1 MHHKYWKIIGRGAD
15 VWIVGCL
22 LINFV
27 DGVAKIKL
35 SRVNKSPLGLF
46 VDLIYITL
54 FLFAV
59 LLTTDLQKVV
69 ISSPKYIRFSRSL
82 FFAIMAND

>member
-1 MHHKYWKIIGRGAD
+1 M
-15 VWIVGCL
+15 WIAGCL
-22 LINFV
+22 FTNFV
-27 DGVAKIKL
+27 DGVAKIKR

-69 ISSPKYIRFSRSL
+69 ISSPKYIYFSRS
-82 FFAIMAND
+82 